1 MEAGGEGWK
10 WRIKVLLIQAN
21 MLASLTTF
29 PPRNSE
35 TQA

>member
-1 MEAGGEGWK
+1 MEVGGEGWK
-10 WRIKVLLIQAN
+10 KRITVLLIQAN

-29 PPRNSE
+29 PPRNLE